1 LLIYEPIDWNIYA
14 GGHILHKVES
24 VLVTQ
29 MNFQWREGV
38 YGREGVYDQCALYEE
53 LIRDDGKVLGCV
65 MRFFEENCP
74 TYAMTETKRLGPKKG
89 DQAARR
95 AVENAISEEERQTD
109 VAPHAEA
116 VCDLINLPARS
127 MGETELINGKQNS
140 KPDITRRRG
149 HGIRVDPGPSN

>member
-1 LLIYEPIDWNIYA
+1 MSRSIGTFMPVGIFFIKSNQS
-14 GGHILHKVES
+14 S

-29 MNFQWREGV
+29 MNLQW
-38 YGREGVYDQCALYEE
+38 REGVYDQCALYEE

-95 AVENAISEEERQTD
+95 AVENAISEEERQTN

-116 VCDLINLPARS
+116 VSDLINLPARS

-140 KPDITRRRG
+140 YQNPT
-149 HGIRVDPGPSN
+149 